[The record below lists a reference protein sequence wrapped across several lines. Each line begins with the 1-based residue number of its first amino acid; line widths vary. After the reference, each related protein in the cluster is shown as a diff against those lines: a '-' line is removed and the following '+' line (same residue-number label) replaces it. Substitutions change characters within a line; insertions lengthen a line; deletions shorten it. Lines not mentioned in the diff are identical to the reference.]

1 MSVTNLVL
9 NKVAECYHG
18 THPITPYVLLR
29 TAPDFQKAEAIST
42 GILQLL
48 KFVICNLFFVDSAVE
63 TLQKEKLW
71 IAIALPKGR
80 ANSSQQPKKD
90 NNGKIKE

>member
-29 TAPDFQKAEAIST
+29 TAPDFQKAEAISR

-48 KFVICNLFFVDSAVE
+48 
-63 TLQKEKLW
+63 
-71 IAIALPKGR
+71 
-80 ANSSQQPKKD
+80 
-90 NNGKIKE
+90 